1 MKLPEI
7 EKHFREEGLYI
18 LLKISIKYVISG
30 IYALYKKQTRDTT
43 NILLKIVSAQV

>member
-30 IYALYKKQTRDTT
+30 TYAPYKKQTRDTT
-43 NILLKIVSAQV
+43 KILLKIVSVQK